1 MTNAI
6 QHLTPV
12 FEAGKKA
19 FILIPQFPFMVIG
32 KIVKVLNDYV
42 YIDVETTHISEL
54 EGKEMRIQV
63 NTIEAFYIEKDG
75 TPIPSLAQDR
85 DKVGG

>member
-1 MTNAI
+1 VTIAI
-6 QHLTPV
+6 QHLSPS

-19 FILIPQFPFMVIG
+19 FILTPQFPFMVIG
-32 KIVKVLNDYV
+32 KIVKVIDDYV
-42 YIDVETTHISEL
+42 YIDVESTHISEL

-63 NTIEAFYIEKDG
+63 NTIEAFYIEQEG
-75 TPIPSLAQDR
+75 TPIPPLSLDR